1 MGATMGRSMRRWVV
15 AGLVALGLPA
25 TRTAH
30 AQSIE
35 PRSYSNA
42 PVGMNFLIAGFTSS
56 TGGLASD
63 GSLSLADPHLKTT
76 SAVIA
81 YARAFGWAGMSGKFD
96 VVLPYSHLSGSAL
109 HEGSLIERQ
118 ATGLSDAAIRLSLN
132 FYGAPALSL
141 PEFKSYEQ
149 DLIVGASVQV
159 SAPSGQYDDSRIVNI
174 GTHRWYLKPE
184 LGLSKAVGPWILEA
198 ATGVTVY
205 STNTDF
211 FNGNRRSQDPLFSVR
226 GHAIYTF
233 DSGIWASID
242 ATYFAGGRTTLNSKL
257 AADLQQNSR
266 AGATLAYPVDARNAI
281 KLYASK
287 GLSAR
292 TGNSYV
298 LVGAAWQYRW
308 GGGPAA
314 PRSGAPN

>member
-1 MGATMGRSMRRWVV
+1 
-15 AGLVALGLPA
+15 
-25 TRTAH
+25 
-30 AQSIE
+30 
-35 PRSYSNA
+35 
-42 PVGMNFLIAGFTSS
+42 MNFLIAGFTSS

-63 GSLSLADPHLKTT
+63 GSLRLSDPHLKTT
-76 SAVIA
+76 SAVVA
-81 YARAFGWAGMSGKFD
+81 YARAFGLAGMSGKFD

-109 HEGSLIERQ
+109 YEGSQIQRQ

-149 DLIVGASVQV
+149 DLIVGGSVQV
-159 SAPSGQYDDSRIVNI
+159 SAPSGQYDDTRIVNI

-211 FNGNRRSQDPLFSVR
+211 FNGNRRSQGPLFSVR

-233 DSGIWASID
+233 ASGIWASID
-242 ATYFAGGRTTLNSKL
+242 ATYFAGGRTTLNDNLES
-257 AADLQQNSR
+257 DLQQNSR
-266 AGATLAYPVDARNAI
+266 AGATLAYPVDSHNSI

-308 GGGPAA
+308 GGAPAA
-314 PRSGAPN
+314 SSSPAPD